1 MKLNDMIIKQLEER
15 EDTGMYNPATAATQG
30 VAKALGRNAQQLQK
44 GVTDVAK
51 RTDVASQSSSD
62 LNSTVMAMLQDP
74 KMGPMLLRQIKTFK
88 AQQDKMASA
97 TPGGDLDEPTAFR
110 QGKTRQDMGIESVQE
125 AKDTHCSDKCC
136 GKEVTRADCK
146 CAPTCEHCNCNSV
159 NESLT
164 EQQLI
169 NEFTSVGQISPQ
181 LINMLMGGD
190 QELAQKAKM
199 ALNMIEKGRGI
210 NKTFIPAIKKLLS
223 HLTDILADA
232 GMAGYKVIDN
242 LHKSMSPEK
251 HAIATDSEEPV
262 IHTGDDTTAGI
273 GGQANQP
280 EPTAEPTEAEILQYG
295 VDNQISTVTDEQK
308 QYVKD
313 LIMKSKQQEE
323 PEQKLAA
330 SKSYES
336 QRDELRKLAGLSEAM
351 SDVYGTDSSH
361 QSEDKETVTYS
372 KTKKDGDSTVTISAN
387 ADSMEE
393 LHNVL
398 KLAGITL
405 PKSNDEPEHSEEPE
419 VAQDV
424 EIVAM
429 PTEVEPES
437 PCGTSDSDASYS
449 TDKEVLVNY
458 LKDKLKKR
466 LS

>member
-1 MKLNDMIIKQLEER
+1 
-15 EDTGMYNPATAATQG
+15 
-30 VAKALGRNAQQLQK
+30 
-44 GVTDVAK
+44 
-51 RTDVASQSSSD
+51 
-62 LNSTVMAMLQDP
+62 MAMLQDP
-74 KMGPMLLRQIKTFK
+74 KAGPLLLRQIKNFK
-88 AQQDKMASA
+88 AQQDQMASA

-181 LINMLMGGD
+181 LINLLMGGD
-190 QELAQKAKM
+190 LELAQKAKM
-199 ALNMIEKGRGI
+199 ALGMIEKGRGI

-251 HAIATDSEEPV
+251 HAVATASEEPV
-262 IHTGDDTTAGI
+262 VHTDDVPTASI
-273 GGQANQP
+273 GAQANQS

-336 QRDELRKLAGLSEAM
+336 QRDELRKLAGLTEAEDDMPSKAQVMKCCKDGMSVSEICNKFPDCDQDKLKELCKDCKDALKQKDQVEMSEAM
-351 SDVYGTDSSH
+351 SDVYGSTV
-361 QSEDKETVTYS
+361 SEESEERVTYS
-372 KTKKDGDSTVTISAN
+372 KTKKDGDATVTVSAN

-393 LHNVL
+393 LHKIL

>member
-1 MKLNDMIIKQLEER
+1 MIIKQLEE
-15 EDTGMYNPATAATQG
+15 NPATAATQG

-74 KMGPMLLRQIKTFK
+74 KMGPLLLRQIKNFK

>member
-1 MKLNDMIIKQLEER
+1 MKLNDMIIKQLEE
-15 EDTGMYNPATAATQG
+15 NPATAATRG
-30 VAKALGRNAQQLQK
+30 VATALGRNAQQLQK

-74 KMGPMLLRQIKTFK
+74 KAGPLLLRQIKNFK
-88 AQQDKMASA
+88 AQQDQMASA

-181 LINMLMGGD
+181 LINLLMGGD

-251 HAIATDSEEPV
+251 HAVAADSEEPV

-273 GGQANQP
+273 GGQASQS

>member
-1 MKLNDMIIKQLEER
+1 MKLNDMIIKQLEE
-15 EDTGMYNPATAATQG
+15 NPATAATQG

-74 KMGPMLLRQIKTFK
+74 KAGPLLLRQIKNFK
-88 AQQDKMASA
+88 AQQDQMASA

-181 LINMLMGGD
+181 LINLLMGGD

-199 ALNMIEKGRGI
+199 ALLMIEKGRGI

-262 IHTGDDTTAGI
+262 IHTDEPVAMPNGDA
-273 GGQANQP
+273 P
-280 EPTAEPTEAEILQYG
+280 AEPTEAEILQYG

-387 ADSMEE
+387 ADSMDE
-393 LHNVL
+393 LHKIL

>member
-1 MKLNDMIIKQLEER
+1 M
-15 EDTGMYNPATAATQG
+15 
-30 VAKALGRNAQQLQK
+30 KALK
-44 GVTDVAK
+44 
-51 RTDVASQSSSD
+51 
-62 LNSTVMAMLQDP
+62 
-74 KMGPMLLRQIKTFK
+74 
-88 AQQDKMASA
+88 SA
-97 TPGGDLDEPTAFR
+97 P
-110 QGKTRQDMGIESVQE
+110 
-125 AKDTHCSDKCC
+125 
-136 GKEVTRADCK
+136 
-146 CAPTCEHCNCNSV
+146 
-159 NESLT
+159 
-164 EQQLI
+164 
-169 NEFTSVGQISPQ
+169 
-181 LINMLMGGD
+181 
-190 QELAQKAKM
+190 
-199 ALNMIEKGRGI
+199 
-210 NKTFIPAIKKLLS
+210 
-223 HLTDILADA
+223 
-232 GMAGYKVIDN
+232 
-242 LHKSMSPEK
+242 
-251 HAIATDSEEPV
+251 
-262 IHTGDDTTAGI
+262 
-273 GGQANQP
+273 
-280 EPTAEPTEAEILQYG
+280 AEPTEAEILQYG